1 MIRVLLVDDHTLVRQ
16 GIRALL
22 ETQEDI
28 EVVAEASGGY
38 EAIDKAHEFRPDIV
52 LMDLAMPDL
61 NGIEATR
68 QIREDCP
75 DVQVVALTMHGAE
88 EYLFRALQAGAAG
101 YMLKE
106 ADASELA
113 SAVRAVHAGGSF
125 IYPSLT
131 KTLIEQFLLR
141 HNSGEDRSSYDCL
154 TKREKE
160 VLGFIGD
167 GKTNQE
173 IADAMRLSVHTVQSH
188 RSNIMKKLGLHN
200 RAQLV
205 TFAARV
211 GPANGVPE
219 NYYSNTSSQS
229 GAS

>member
-22 ETQEDI
+22 ETQEDF

-38 EAIDKAHEFRPDIV
+38 EAIDKARELRPDII

-61 NGIEATR
+61 NGMEATR
-68 QIREDCP
+68 QIRAESP
-75 DVQVVALTMHGAE
+75 DIQIVALTMHDAN
-88 EYLFRALQAGAAG
+88 EYLFRALEAGAAG

-106 ADASELA
+106 ANASELA

-125 IYPSLT
+125 IYPSLA
-131 KTLIEQFLLR
+131 KALIEQFLLR
-141 HNSGEDRSSYDCL
+141 DNSGEERSSYDRL
-154 TKREKE
+154 TEREKE

-167 GKTNQE
+167 GKMNQE
-173 IADAMRLSVHTVQSH
+173 IADAMRMSVHTVQSH

-205 TFAARV
+205 TYAARA
-211 GPANGVPE
+211 GLITQGTP
-219 NYYSNTSSQS
+219 
-229 GAS
+229 

>member
-1 MIRVLLVDDHTLVRQ
+1 MSKIRLLLVDDHTLVRQ
-16 GIRALL
+16 GIRSLL
-22 ETQEDI
+22 ETQDDI

-38 EAIDKAHEFRPDIV
+38 GAIAKAREFRPDVI

-68 QIREDCP
+68 RIRAELP
-75 DVQVVALTMHGAE
+75 ETQVVALTMHGTDD
-88 EYLFRALQAGAAG
+88 YLFQVLEAGASG
-101 YMLKE
+101 YLLKE
-106 ADASELA
+106 ADADDLA
-113 SAVRAVHAGGSF
+113 TAVRSVHAGGAF
-125 IYPSLT
+125 IYPCVARR
-131 KTLIEQFLLR
+131 LIEEFLLR
-141 HNSGEDRSSYDCL
+141 VRSGEERSSYDRL
-154 TKREKE
+154 TEREKE

-173 IADAMRLSVHTVQSH
+173 IANAMRLSVHTVQSH

-211 GPANGVPE
+211 GLANGVPE
-219 NYYSNTSSQS
+219 N
-229 GAS
+229 

>member
-22 ETQEDI
+22 ETQEDF

-38 EAIDKAHEFRPDIV
+38 EAIDKAREFRPDII

-61 NGIEATR
+61 NGMEATR
-68 QIREDCP
+68 QIRAETSDI
-75 DVQVVALTMHGAE
+75 QIVALTMHDDDQ
-88 EYLFRALQAGAAG
+88 YLFRALEAGAAG

-106 ADASELA
+106 ANASELA
-113 SAVRAVHAGGSF
+113 SAVRAVHAGGVF

-131 KTLIEQFLLR
+131 KALIEQFLLR
-141 HNSGEDRSSYDCL
+141 DNSGEERSSDDRL
-154 TKREKE
+154 TEREKE
-160 VLGFIGD
+160 TLGFIGD

-173 IADAMRLSVHTVQSH
+173 IADAMRMSVHTVQSH

-205 TFAARV
+205 TYAARV
-211 GPANGVPE
+211 DRITPGTP
-219 NYYSNTSSQS
+219 
-229 GAS
+229 